1 MRPIRFAH
9 TNSEVPKYGASNRE
23 AESST
28 ASEQAPATNTSK
40 TSNQP
45 CIERPA
51 VEATAPFSSG
61 STWELEVVVDIG
73 KLSFVFLISIVSYL
87 ATSVERVPLLPP
99 REQYGASE
107 QNRLAP
113 FYSQVLSGT
122 AQ

>member
-1 MRPIRFAH
+1 MSPIRFAH

-45 CIERPA
+45 CIERPT
-51 VEATAPFSSG
+51 VEATTPFSSG

-73 KLSFVFLISIVSYL
+73 KLSFVFLISILSYL
-87 ATSVERVPLLPP
+87 AASVERAPLLPLG
-99 REQYGASE
+99 EQHGASE

-113 FYSQVLSGT
+113 SYPQASSGN